1 MIKAALIFEV
11 VAVTEEAARKSLEKH
26 LKKLSEDRRV
36 KVLRTE
42 MSEAE
47 KIENFSERIREAF
60 SVIAD
65 AEIETNRFDNLL
77 QIVIEFGPSSVE
89 LLSPDRIELSISEA
103 QGILNSVSSVMH
115 RFVAAG
121 GTGGIIIVN
130 D

>member
-11 VAVTEEAARKSLEKH
+11 VAVTEEAAKKSLEKH

-36 KVLRTE
+36 RVLKTE
-42 MSEAE
+42 MSEVE

-115 RFVAAG
+115 RFAAAG
-121 GTGGIIIVN
+121 GTGGIIIVG